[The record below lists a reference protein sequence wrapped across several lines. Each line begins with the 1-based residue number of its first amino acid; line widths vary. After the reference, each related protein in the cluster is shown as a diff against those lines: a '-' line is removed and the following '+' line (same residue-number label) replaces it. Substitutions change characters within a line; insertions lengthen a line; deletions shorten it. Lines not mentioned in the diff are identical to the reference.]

1 MGRSACG
8 GGYFFNHLPTSHA
21 TLTSPHQLALKDA
34 GIEDRLVD
42 RSMDS
47 YVVDVA
53 SHGEAIRKLL
63 SSIGLASTVNYTYV
77 ETGYTGT
84 YDRPVSLTDVDR
96 DYYLLSS
103 SDFLNASWGP
113 TGGTIPIINDYSAV
127 VNGAWMV
134 NAAANTG
141 AADSISGG
149 TQDIAE
155 TGKVHFIWGTDA
167 TYAARHWLSSG
178 CERREDV
185 CLGAPF
191 TFYIEGREISG
202 TSFASPFA
210 FAAYLLAW
218 ERMPERTHISAV
230 FDMALGCVEDVG
242 EPGPDAD
249 TGLGRLDIG
258 CMAFSVKDVPSC
270 EHGHVLM
277 KVREP
282 VCERYSYWDDMQ
294 APLGLEWGRESFIER
309 AFREIGLQDQ
319 VTDRSAR
326 AHLAMADE
334 HVSHVNLMGMT
345 ATVDYQHISATGDVV
360 DAYGMLA
367 SSDLA
372 GLLHLPAGEVFTSD
386 KSQAAG
392 IDSSDVAGGAW
403 IVSMVDEASR
413 TEVDARISHTIT
425 YDVGDGNAD
434 PLARLAAVE
443 RRDGIKQ
450 VAATGKVHFFYG
462 LNDDLDGRRAHSDGC
477 MHIETHCIGVPTH
490 YMFKPPSGSPDRI
503 VSFRGNAAGGR
514 LGYSF
519 YLTAWERMPQTVTV
533 ENLFEVVRGCVE
545 DIGAAGAD
553 ADTGLGRLDLGCLT
567 REAYS
572 KNNPSAPVASTVVVP
587 VPVPESSQL
596 SLEPDQ
602 LSPVEPSQLSPAAA
616 SPPGDPDVRMRSY
629 MDDFAQGLFGD
640 RLGYLYLP
648 GSTAAGLQVGFPGDS
663 FKGTYRP
670 AQGRKSPYQGAPFES
685 LRGLL
690 RPGLGIVVAGHQFGA
705 YHRLA
710 GGLRA
715 EALLGRGESFFGGS
729 GSGEFEFGCTTDLRL
744 ALSGD
749 VQMEE
754 DSTIELSGWLQQSQA
769 GCIRGQ
775 LLDRLSGREAGI
787 RASYTGRR
795 GDWKLQASAWA
806 SRFVGGEIE
815 MGGHEFPI
823 GSSDT
828 AYGGQVRISY
838 QF

>member
-1 MGRSACG
+1 M
-8 GGYFFNHLPTSHA
+8 
-21 TLTSPHQLALKDA
+21 
-34 GIEDRLVD
+34 
-42 RSMDS
+42 
-47 YVVDVA
+47 
-53 SHGEAIRKLL
+53 
-63 SSIGLASTVNYTYV
+63 
-77 ETGYTGT
+77 ETPYTGT
-84 YDRPVSLTDVDR
+84 YEHPGSLYDIES

-103 SDFLNASWGP
+103 SDFLNGSWGAV
-113 TGGTIPIINDYSAV
+113 GGKDYIIPRYSAV
-127 VNGAWMV
+127 VNGAWLV
-134 NAAANTG
+134 NSAGNDAEADTINFG
-141 AADSISGG
+141 AQNIVGS
-149 TQDIAE
+149 
-155 TGKVHFIWGTDA
+155 GKVHFIWGTDE
-167 TYAARHWLSSG
+167 TYAARDNNSSG
-178 CERREDV
+178 CERRETI
-185 CLGAPF
+185 CMGAPF
-191 TFYIEGREISG
+191 TFYIEGRQTSG
-202 TSFASPFA
+202 TSFAAPFA
-210 FAAYLLAW
+210 FASYLLAW

-230 FDMALGCVEDVG
+230 FDMALGCVEDLG

-294 APLGLEWGRESFIER
+294 APLGLEWERESFIER

-319 VTDRSAR
+319 VTDRSTR
-326 AHLAMADE
+326 AHLAMEDE
-334 HVSHVNLMGMT
+334 HVSHVNLMGIT
-345 ATVDYQHISATGDVV
+345 ATVDYQHISATVDVV
-360 DAYGMLA
+360 DAYGMLT

-386 KSQAAG
+386 KSQEAG

-413 TEVDARISHTIT
+413 TDVDARISHTIT
-425 YDVGDGNAD
+425 MTVGAGNAD

-462 LNDDLDGRRAHSDGC
+462 LNDDLDDRRAHSDGC

-490 YMFKPPSGSPDRI
+490 YMFKPPPGGPDRI
-503 VSFRGNAAGGR
+503 VRVRGNAAGAR

-545 DIGAAGAD
+545 DIGTAGAD

-567 REAYS
+567 REAYR

-596 SLEPDQ
+596 SLEPGQ
-602 LSPVEPSQLSPAAA
+602 LSLEPSQLSPAAA
-616 SPPGDPDVRMRSY
+616 NQLGDPDVRMRSY

-670 AQGRKSPYQGAPFES
+670 AQGRKSPYQGMPFEP

-729 GSGEFEFGCTTDLRL
+729 GSGEFEFDCTTDLRL

-749 VQMEE
+749 LQMEG
-754 DSTIELSGWLQQSQA
+754 DSAIELVGWLQQSRA

-787 RASYTGRR
+787 RAFYTGRR
-795 GDWKLQASAWA
+795 GNWQLQASAWA
-806 SRFVGGEIE
+806 SRFVGGQIE

-828 AYGGQVRISY
+828 AYGGRVRISY